1 MPKKRKKKKPVRPKR
16 RPRQA
21 NKDQHIILLE
31 YTVTFDPI
39 KNKDLETL
47 PPDVQ
52 DQVEQLF
59 HQIHADP
66 QPAIPE
72 LKKLVERYPDIGLLY
87 NYLTSAY
94 FLFGDM
100 KNADKLA
107 FEAYK
112 KFPYYLFARLN
123 YAQICLDKGEIE
135 KIPDIFDNKFDLK
148 LLYPKRSVFHVSE
161 VMNFNYVMGMYFARI
176 GKIDTAKVYYQVLK
190 QIDSDDKMTK
200 HLELLLAPAL
210 FLERAKTE
218 LMKETR

>member
-1 MPKKRKKKKPVRPKR
+1 MPKKRKKKKPVRSKR
-16 RPRQA
+16 QSRQA
-21 NKDQHIILLE
+21 NKDQHLILLE

-52 DQVEQLF
+52 ERVEQLF

-66 QPAIPE
+66 QPVIPE
-72 LKKLVERYPDIGLLY
+72 LEKLVERYPLSLFY

-94 FLFGDM
+94 FLSGDT
-100 KNADKLA
+100 KRAETLA
-107 FEAYK
+107 FEAYQ
-112 KFPYYLFARLN
+112 KFPDYLFARLN

-135 KIPDIFDNKFDLK
+135 KIPEIFDNKFDLK
-148 LLYPKRSVFHVSE
+148 LIYPKRSVFHVSE

-190 QIDSDDKMTK
+190 QIDPADKMTK

-210 FLERAKTE
+210 FLDRIKTAVE
-218 LMKETR
+218 KEPR